1 MNKRKV
7 WKILD
12 GSYKPKKQEVDSED
26 VERLIAAVQQECY
39 WDDRDVETWDAIN
52 SGKID
57 WSGTINEKKIKKKQ
71 KRKQKTE
78 DVFSSSDG
86 IQYAGSF
93 TYDSMDPGELKD
105 IDISFDP
112 LENVTYDIGQVS
124 FDFDKELRKKYPA
137 LQDALEHYQS
147 VRKMC
152 ESREKE
158 ESDD

>member
-1 MNKRKV
+1 M
-7 WKILD
+7 
-12 GSYKPKKQEVDSED
+12 KKK
-26 VERLIAAVQQECY
+26 L
-39 WDDRDVETWDAIN
+39 
-52 SGKID
+52 
-57 WSGTINEKKIKKKQ
+57 KKKQ

-86 IQYAGSF
+86 LQYTGSF
-93 TYDSMDPGELKD
+93 TVDSLDHGDLKD

-112 LENVTYDIGQVS
+112 LENVTYDVGQVS

-152 ESREKE
+152 ETREKE

>member
-1 MNKRKV
+1 MKKR
-7 WKILD
+7 L
-12 GSYKPKKQEVDSED
+12 
-26 VERLIAAVQQECY
+26 
-39 WDDRDVETWDAIN
+39 
-52 SGKID
+52 
-57 WSGTINEKKIKKKQ
+57 KKKQ
-71 KRKQKTE
+71 KKKQKTE
-78 DVFSSSDG
+78 DVFPSSDG

-112 LENVTYDIGQVS
+112 LENVTYDVGQVS

>member
-1 MNKRKV
+1 MKKR
-7 WKILD
+7 L
-12 GSYKPKKQEVDSED
+12 
-26 VERLIAAVQQECY
+26 
-39 WDDRDVETWDAIN
+39 
-52 SGKID
+52 
-57 WSGTINEKKIKKKQ
+57 KKKQ
-71 KRKQKTE
+71 KSKKQIKIE
-78 DVFSSSDG
+78 QANMQSDAIAMSSDG
-86 IQYAGSF
+86 LQYTGSF

-112 LENVTYDIGQVS
+112 LENVTYDVRQVS

>member
-1 MNKRKV
+1 M
-7 WKILD
+7 
-12 GSYKPKKQEVDSED
+12 KKK
-26 VERLIAAVQQECY
+26 L
-39 WDDRDVETWDAIN
+39 
-52 SGKID
+52 
-57 WSGTINEKKIKKKQ
+57 KKKQ
-71 KRKQKTE
+71 IRKQKAD

-86 IQYAGSF
+86 LQYTGSF
-93 TYDSMDPGELKD
+93 TVDSLDHGDLKD

-112 LENVTYDIGQVS
+112 LENVTYDVGQVS

-152 ESREKE
+152 ETREKE

>member
-1 MNKRKV
+1 M
-7 WKILD
+7 
-12 GSYKPKKQEVDSED
+12 KQK
-26 VERLIAAVQQECY
+26 L
-39 WDDRDVETWDAIN
+39 
-52 SGKID
+52 
-57 WSGTINEKKIKKKQ
+57 KKKQ

-78 DVFSSSDG
+78 DVFASSDG
-86 IQYAGSF
+86 LQYTGSF

-112 LENVTYDIGQVS
+112 LENVTYDVGQIS

-152 ESREKE
+152 ETREKE
-158 ESDD
+158 ESDE